1 MKKRKCEREEETSL
15 RRNQRGNG
23 GHKEVEEEG
32 DAGDAG
38 DAGGTQ
44 LTFLQDSADCK
55 HTL

>member
-38 DAGGTQ
+38 GTQ